1 VRRCRKGRE
10 EVWGGHGTAATDEG
24 RGDLAAVEASDV
36 LDHYSIRAALAYERG
51 LVVLLLLERDHYT
64 TNKSV

>member
-1 VRRCRKGRE
+1 LRGG
-10 EVWGGHGTAATDEG
+10 EVARGTAATDEG

-36 LDHYSIRAALAYERG
+36 LDHYSIRAALAHERG

-64 TNKSV
+64 TNRERERA